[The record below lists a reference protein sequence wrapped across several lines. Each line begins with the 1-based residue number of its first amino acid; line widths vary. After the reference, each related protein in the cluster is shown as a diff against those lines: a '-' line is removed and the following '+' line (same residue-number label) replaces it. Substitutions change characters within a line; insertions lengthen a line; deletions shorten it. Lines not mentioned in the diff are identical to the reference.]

1 MFEKLWYLK
10 IIFGIISMML
20 RNLFQQV
27 RNFSVDGFGRVNV
40 GRGLEKL
47 VKNLRVGD
55 EVMTPQGKAR
65 IVNINKKDVMNG
77 FYEMVEFNKMLI
89 TQDHEIMIYDEWTL
103 PKDVKKVEFVKCVSL
118 YDFELDNYKIMTVN
132 GNNIRTK

>member
-1 MFEKLWYLK
+1 
-10 IIFGIISMML
+10 MML

-40 GRGLEKL
+40 ERGLEKL

-65 IVNINKKDVMNG
+65 IVNINKKDVVNG

>member
-1 MFEKLWYLK
+1 
-10 IIFGIISMML
+10 MML

-65 IVNINKKDVMNG
+65 IVNINKKDVVNG

>member
-10 IIFGIISMML
+10 IIFSIISMML

-65 IVNINKKDVMNG
+65 IVNINKKDVVNG

>member
-1 MFEKLWYLK
+1 
-10 IIFGIISMML
+10 
-20 RNLFQQV
+20 
-27 RNFSVDGFGRVNV
+27 VDGYGRVNV

-55 EVMTPQGKAR
+55 EVMTPQGVAR
-65 IVNINKKDVMNG
+65 IVDIDKKEIKNG
-77 FYEMVEFNKMLI
+77 YYEMVEFNKMLI

-103 PKDVKKVEFVKCVSL
+103 PKDVKKVEFVKCCSL
-118 YDFELDNYKIMTVN
+118 YDFELDKNKIMTIN